1 MLLSV
6 VRPGSPQARSDLDP
20 PIKTFGGDAWKK
32 CSSLRS
38 DTRRLLW
45 GSSLRKDVAVVNFR
59 ENCATKKGGE
69 EFARMPGRHKPS
81 MTFDAQGIFANLA
94 EKERLKG
101 HHSPEGRAIRTLSRA
116 LHGWSSGN
124 LSAGDVVVLCDQAI
138 EDWLK
143 SRMKVSEW
151 STKNANALLRMAA
164 ERELLTAT
172 EADRLWQVHE
182 MRSRST
188 TAAAADAESAL
199 QCSIQIV
206 EERWE

>member
-1 MLLSV
+1 MS
-6 VRPGSPQARSDLDP
+6 
-20 PIKTFGGDAWKK
+20 
-32 CSSLRS
+32 
-38 DTRRLLW
+38 
-45 GSSLRKDVAVVNFR
+45 
-59 ENCATKKGGE
+59 
-69 EFARMPGRHKPS
+69 
-81 MTFDAQGIFANLA
+81 FDAQDIFANLA

-116 LHGWSSGN
+116 LNGWSSEN

-151 STKNANALLRMAA
+151 SAKNSNALLLMAV
-164 ERELLTAT
+164 ERQLLTAV
-172 EADRLWQVHE
+172 EAGQLRQVHE
-182 MRSRST
+182 MRSRPT
-188 TAAAADAESAL
+188 VATGVDAERAL